1 MSLLSFDPRYRRIWM
16 FPRNI
21 RNIVPWKLHQ
31 ALIVLMKCSDL
42 NVKSGDDQKYI
53 YRMLEEAGIKGKSN
67 TRDKNPGGMRTYLAQ
82 LSMLGMLYEDRDKQY
97 RYTIAGQNLADGNNP
112 LRVLQFQLLRHQYP
126 SAYGLGRNVM
136 IDPRMKVKPF
146 MFLIRLMRDERI
158 GGYLSCEDMMIPVV
172 YGHNDSCYE
181 ICVQKI
187 LTARQGS
194 IESAID
200 DFELDLYT
208 PRSGMGSS
216 LSNVK
221 DIANTGKNYLS
232 AAGLIIDSGKIAG
245 KSVYSFNENYVDIYE
260 ALLRESDFLECRSD
274 DEKESFQRA
283 YGRYD
288 KKKDTRSESETHTEK
303 ESPEVAFVQ
312 FRYVIYANDNLF
324 VAEEEP
330 FYNEMKEM
338 GISSGVVSKAI
349 EPYKMKRRSI
359 DENNFLEA
367 ANSGGEKSEEFEKG
381 LTNLFISLGFD
392 KSKWI
397 GRKKSYSNWRGNFP
411 DVFLKRSGTA
421 DAGFIDAKAS
431 SGYSLGHSDMLKM
444 KDTYIGCMS
453 EIDNESNLCYFV
465 YVAGGFKG
473 NVGNSV
479 EQLASATG
487 IPVTA
492 MDARTVLRLRDKEWS
507 AEEIEKK
514 VLFHGGLLTEEELV
528 FME

>member
-1 MSLLSFDPRYRRIWM
+1 M

-42 NVKSGDDQKYI
+42 NIKSGDDQKYI

-82 LSMLGMLYEDRDKQY
+82 LSMLGMLYEDKENQY
-97 RYTIAGQNLADGNNP
+97 RYTIAGQNLAEGNNP
-112 LRVLQFQLLRHQYP
+112 LRVLQYQLLRHQYP

-136 IDPRMKVKPF
+136 IDPRMRVKPF
-146 MFLIRLMRDERI
+146 MFLIRLMRDERLER
-158 GGYLSCEDMMIPVV
+158 YLSCEDMIIPVL
-172 YGHNDSCYE
+172 YGHNDDCYE
-181 ICVQKI
+181 LCVQKI
-187 LTARQGS
+187 LISRMKG
-194 IESAID
+194 IEAAID

-208 PRSGMGSS
+208 PRSGMGKN
-216 LSNVK
+216 LGNVK
-221 DIANTGKNYLS
+221 DIANTGKNYLE
-232 AAGLIIDSGKIAG
+232 AACLIVDGGKVSGKSI
-245 KSVYSFNENYVDIYE
+245 YSFNENYVDVFE
-260 ALLRESDFLECRSD
+260 QMLAEKSDFLDCSND
-274 DEKESFQRA
+274 GDKESFQRA

-288 KKKDTRSESETHTEK
+288 KTKDTRSDNETKAEK
-303 ESPEVAFVQ
+303 ESPEAAFVQ

-338 GISSGVVSKAI
+338 GISSTVVSKAL
-349 EPYKMKRRSI
+349 EPYKKKRRSI

-392 KSKWI
+392 GSQWI
-397 GRKKSYSNWRGNFP
+397 GRKKSHANWRGNFP
-411 DVFLKRSGTA
+411 DVLVRRSETR

-431 SGYSLGHSDMLKM
+431 SGYSLGHDDMLKM
-444 KDTYIGCMS
+444 KETYVGCMGELDS
-453 EIDNESNLCYFV
+453 ESNLCYFV

-473 NVGNSV
+473 NVDQSV
-479 EQLASATG
+479 RQLERATG

-507 AEEIEKK
+507 AADIEKK
-514 VLFHGGLLTEEELV
+514 VLVHGGLLTEAELA